1 MTQLAIK
8 AAEYIRSVTQQ
19 FQPKIG
25 LVLGSGL
32 GMLADMIQEPT
43 YIYYGNLPGFP
54 ISTVAGHAG
63 RMVLGY
69 LEGVPVV
76 CLQGRAHWYEGVKS
90 EQVKTLVRTLKLLG
104 CESII
109 LTNAAGSLR
118 MDAGPG
124 RLMLIT
130 DHINMQSKNPLI
142 GSNDE
147 EFGPRFFAMDDAYD
161 PELRKCFLQTAEQN
175 KISLAQG
182 VYLSVLGPCFETPAE
197 IRAFRVLGADA
208 VGMSTVPEVIVA
220 RHCGLKV
227 AAISAIT
234 NYAAGMSD
242 EEITHEGTL
251 YYSKVAAKDMSL
263 LLAKFFAVMA
273 QKYEHAISE

>member
-8 AAEYIRSVTQQ
+8 AAEYIRSKTPN

-32 GMLADMIQEPT
+32 GMLADMIKDPT

-69 LEGVPVV
+69 LEGLPVV
-76 CLQGRAHWYEGVKS
+76 CLQGRAHWYEGVES
-90 EQVKTLVRTLKLLG
+90 EQVKTLVRTIKLLG

-130 DHINMQSKNPLI
+130 DHINMQSKNPVI
-142 GSNDE
+142 GPNDE
-147 EFGPRFFAMDDAYD
+147 EFGPRFFAMDDAYN
-161 PELRKCFLQTAEQN
+161 PALRKCLLQTAEQN

-263 LLAKFFAVMA
+263 LLSKFFAIMA
-273 QKYEHAISE
+273 QQYEHAISK

>member
-8 AAEYIRSVTQQ
+8 AAEYIRSQCDN
-19 FQPKIG
+19 FQPKMG
-25 LVLGSGL
+25 LILGSGL
-32 GMLADMIQEPT
+32 GMLADLIQNP
-43 YIYYGNLPGFP
+43 IVISYGDLPGFP

-63 RMVLGY
+63 QMVLGH
-69 LEGVPVV
+69 LAGMPVV
-76 CLQGRAHWYEGVKS
+76 CLQGRAHWYEGVSSDK
-90 EQVKTLVRTLKLLG
+90 VKTLVRTIKLLG
-104 CESII
+104 CKGVV

-118 MDAGPG
+118 MDVGPG

-142 GSNDE
+142 GPNDE
-147 EFGPRFFAMDDAYD
+147 EFGPRFFAMDDAYS
-161 PELRKCFLQTAEQN
+161 PELRKHMLLAAEQ
-175 KISLAQG
+175 SQVQLAQG
-182 VYLSVLGPCFETPAE
+182 IYISVLGPCFETPAE
-197 IRAFRVLGADA
+197 IKAFRTLGADA

-251 YYSKVAAKDMSL
+251 YYGKLAAKDMSQL
-263 LLAKFFAVMA
+263 LIKFFESMA
-273 QKYEHAISE
+273 